1 VEPRIGSAS
10 IASWFP
16 IRGASVGTLEGK
28 RIGVEIRI
36 LKQKKGKCIRM
47 GLKREYK
54 FRTKSIYGIPKQKR
68 AYTLKR
74 ANKIKFSRV
83 KDAFDKSKNG
93 KKKKRKKRSWQ
104 SDRDE
109 LI

>member
-1 VEPRIGSAS
+1 
-10 IASWFP
+10 
-16 IRGASVGTLEGK
+16 
-28 RIGVEIRI
+28 
-36 LKQKKGKCIRM
+36 M

-93 KKKKRKKRSWQ
+93 KKRKERKGVGKATGMN
-104 SDRDE
+104 
-109 LI
+109 